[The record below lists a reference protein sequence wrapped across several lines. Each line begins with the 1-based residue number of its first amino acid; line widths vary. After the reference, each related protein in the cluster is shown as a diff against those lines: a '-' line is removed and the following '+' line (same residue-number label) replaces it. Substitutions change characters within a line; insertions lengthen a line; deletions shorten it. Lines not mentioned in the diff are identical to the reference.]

1 MNNLFKIIHLIIIMK
16 TLGGKD
22 YPVHIPTER

>member
-1 MNNLFKIIHLIIIMK
+1 MNNLFKIIHLIIMK